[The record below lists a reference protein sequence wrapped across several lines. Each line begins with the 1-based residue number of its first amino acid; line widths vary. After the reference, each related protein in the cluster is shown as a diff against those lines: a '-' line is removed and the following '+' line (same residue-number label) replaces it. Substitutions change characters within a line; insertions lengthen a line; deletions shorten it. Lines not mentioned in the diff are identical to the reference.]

1 MKRVQEYTNDGSQ
14 AKHACFRVALLLVVI
29 LNVYTH
35 GEFVLKSYD
44 MNNSPSSP
52 LRGDFVIGWY
62 RYQPIY
68 PKRYS
73 KYNTMPVHISTQHSK
88 HKEITAENNQ
98 SADIFI
104 ESTLKRPKMIAD
116 YQFAERLRQ
125 SQKNDSFPLVNDIIV
140 MGNNKKWIFYVIMN
154 NGNALPAY
162 QKLRNMNVKLVCGN
176 QTIRNS
182 FKVGKEDNIRLLKF
196 VVNDAL
202 LSNTVSLI
210 DGATSW
216 KYISLPFQVL
226 PVQPR
231 RKVAICAY
239 ISDYNTANE
248 IKSFLAFYLIQ
259 KVDTII
265 LYCAVNFNF
274 FYNLL
279 KKEIEN
285 TIKLLRCYVGVNYY
299 VNGSEELL
307 HTAEL
312 LGIRA
317 ETEVLSL
324 QERVDSA
331 ENEVGMATDIM
342 TGISINAARPENLY
356 TEESMQ
362 RVQAGQQRLARAHQE
377 LAAARAELEA
387 ARRLEEEEKRFRR
400 MEMDAREG

>member
-1 MKRVQEYTNDGSQ
+1 MKRVQEYTNDGGQ

-176 QTIRNS
+176 HTIRNS
-182 FKVGKEDNIRLLKF
+182 FKVGKEDNIRLLKY

-226 PVQPR
+226 PVQPK

-265 LYCAVNFNF
+265 FYCAVNFNF

-285 TIKLLRCYVGVNYY
+285 GYVILYSYPWPLTNAYGKIQRSIQISQMNSCYYRHRSFFEYIVMIDVDEYMFSELFPNSLYKGIEYSFRINPGKKDLAVGDLLQNECNR
-299 VNGSEELL
+299 
-307 HTAEL
+307 
-312 LGIRA
+312 
-317 ETEVLSL
+317 LSL
-324 QERVDSA
+324 IF
-331 ENEVGMATDIM
+331 T
-342 TGISINAARPENLY
+342 
-356 TEESMQ
+356 
-362 RVQAGQQRLARAHQE
+362 
-377 LAAARAELEA
+377 
-387 ARRLEEEEKRFRR
+387 K
-400 MEMDAREG
+400 AREIVRNA

>member
-1 MKRVQEYTNDGSQ
+1 MKRVQEYTNDGGQ

-162 QKLRNMNVKLVCGN
+162 QNLRNMNVKLICGN

-182 FKVGKEDNIRLLKF
+182 FKVGKEDNIRLLKY

-265 LYCAVNFNF
+265 FYCAVNFNF

-285 TIKLLRCYVGVNYY
+285 GYVILYSYPWPLTNAYGKIQRSIQISQMNSCYYRHRSFFEYIVMIDVDEYMFSELFPNSLYKGIEYSFRINPGKKDLAVGD
-299 VNGSEELL
+299 L
-307 HTAEL
+307 
-312 LGIRA
+312 
-317 ETEVLSL
+317 
-324 QERVDSA
+324 
-331 ENEVGMATDIM
+331 
-342 TGISINAARPENLY
+342 
-356 TEESMQ
+356 
-362 RVQAGQQRLARAHQE
+362 
-377 LAAARAELEA
+377 
-387 ARRLEEEEKRFRR
+387 
-400 MEMDAREG
+400 